1 MVVNFNSEKSKIEKN
16 DNNEKIYNL
25 LTNLMELC
33 NTGRL
38 NEVNI
43 IFRIDDEEEFIFSDS
58 SDLTSINT
66 QDIIEKVLKTK
77 SFARF

>member
-25 LTNLMELC
+25 LANLMELC

-38 NEVNI
+38 NEVNV

>member
-16 DNNEKIYNL
+16 DSNEKIYNL
-25 LTNLMELC
+25 LANLMELC

-38 NEVNI
+38 NEVNV
-43 IFRIDDEEEFIFSDS
+43 IFRIDNEEEFIFSDS

>member
-1 MVVNFNSEKSKIEKN
+1 
-16 DNNEKIYNL
+16 
-25 LTNLMELC
+25 MELC

-38 NEVNI
+38 NEVNV
-43 IFRIDDEEEFIFSDS
+43 IFRIDDEDEFIFSAS
-58 SDLTSINT
+58 SDLTSINI

>member
-16 DNNEKIYNL
+16 DSNEKIYNL
-25 LTNLMELC
+25 LANLIELC

-38 NEVNI
+38 NEVNV

-77 SFARF
+77 SFTRF

>member
-1 MVVNFNSEKSKIEKN
+1 MVVDFNSEKNKIEKK
-16 DNNEKIYNL
+16 DSNEKIYNL

-38 NEVNI
+38 NEVNV
-43 IFRIDDEEEFIFSDS
+43 IFRIDDEDEFIFSDS

>member
-1 MVVNFNSEKSKIEKN
+1 MVVNFNSEKSKIEEN

-25 LTNLMELC
+25 LANLMELC

-38 NEVNI
+38 NEVNV

>member
-16 DNNEKIYNL
+16 DSNEKIYNL
-25 LTNLMELC
+25 LANLIELC

-38 NEVNI
+38 NEVNV

-58 SDLTSINT
+58 SNLTSINT